1 MMSEPATQ
9 TAPATSLVKRTGE
22 LDRLARLGQ
31 WLAAL
36 ESGQND
42 THAKGAAA
50 ALRFYYAEQLDLPPT
65 AVSELSVINGRLHV
79 GAQLLRALAERRG
92 YRVLR
97 SDDSNDESCTAILQ
111 TRDGS
116 TVLGRTTITLEQ
128 ARKAGWVK
136 PRSGW
141 ESVPGRM
148 LWARASSWAIR
159 DYAPEVSLGM
169 YEIGEAVD
177 GELVAEEDLGPVR
190 ADPGAETAAETAAT
204 AQEAPEGPA
213 ATAGPPAAAV
223 PSDDFS
229 DDLTGTDIFGAPA
242 GMPPQVQPSDEQR
255 RLMMAL
261 LGEAADGRLV
271 AAGRDTILTYV
282 SSAIGRP
289 VGSRNELTA
298 RETSMVIDDL
308 QRVAAL
314 DDESERSRRLGIEP
328 DTLGDA
334 FDTTHLPPPADETL
348 GVI

>member
-1 MMSEPATQ
+1 MSVEATQ
-9 TAPATSLVKRTGE
+9 AAPATSLVKRTGE

-116 TVLGRTTITLEQ
+116 TILGRTTITLEQ

-190 ADPGAETAAETAAT
+190 AAEPAES
-204 AQEAPEGPA
+204 AQEAPA
-213 ATAGPPAAAV
+213 ATADPPAAAG
-223 PSDDFS
+223 PPDDFS
-229 DDLTGTDIFGAPA
+229 DDLTGTDIFG
-242 GMPPQVQPSDEQR
+242 GMPPHVQPSDEQR

-271 AAGRDTILTYV
+271 AAGRDTILAYV

-289 VGSRNELTA
+289 VGSRNELTR

-314 DDESERSRRLGIEP
+314 DDEPERARRLGIEP